1 MAGGSWLHW
10 RSPPRGRGLK
20 MSSRYVIAYI
30 DPIVGQPGVWRTRC
44 VAWVRAPTPTSA
56 HAPIRARAA
65 EHTSTR
71 RAFHFRFHA
80 HLSEERRQPASS
92 RVSTRGT
99 QLQVSK
105 NSLNGEEG
113 GEGGACKN
121 ASCDEHGMPS
131 FLPSPSSM
139 EETRVLRTNE
149 RNLLTKPARLSV

>member
-1 MAGGSWLHW
+1 MCGEHGVRRGCEHPHRRRPTL
-10 RSPPRGRGLK
+10 RSVHARP
-20 MSSRYVIAYI
+20 S
-30 DPIVGQPGVWRTRC
+30 TR
-44 VAWVRAPTPTSA
+44 PS
-56 HAPIRARAA
+56 
-65 EHTSTR
+65 STR

-113 GEGGACKN
+113 GEGGGRACKN

-131 FLPSPSSM
+131 FLSSSSFPPPPLWKKH
-139 EETRVLRTNE
+139 ECCAPTNAICLRSRRGFQFN
-149 RNLLTKPARLSV
+149 ALSHR